1 MIDQVLID
9 RATELLKETAYP
21 KKIILFGSYARNEA
35 REESDLDILVI
46 ETEVK
51 DRIGEMIRLTRMLS
65 PLRIPVDLLV
75 VSEEML
81 TPYLYSPPFPVVS
94 LQRLEQEFL
103 ATFSSKKHK

>member
-35 REESDLDILVI
+35 SEESDLDILVI

-75 VSEEML
+75 VSEEMFDYWAE
-81 TPYLYSPPFPVVS
+81 TPGNVYYQARTEGKVVY
-94 LQRLEQEFL
+94 E
-103 ATFSSKKHK
+103 AA

>member
-51 DRIGEMIRLTRMLS
+51 DRIGEMIRLTRKLS

-75 VSEEML
+75 VSEEMFDYWAE
-81 TPYLYSPPFPVVS
+81 TPGNVYYQARTEGKVVY
-94 LQRLEQEFL
+94 E
-103 ATFSSKKHK
+103 AA